1 MEASLLQNDGFDYQ
15 KAFSRNLGW
24 LQPEEQKLLG
34 ATTVGIVGM
43 GGVGGQ
49 YSEILSRLGV
59 QNFYIADFDRFSV
72 ENTNRQNECR
82 YSNYDKNKAETM
94 ARLIQ
99 DINPLANVRS
109 WNEGLRE
116 KDIDGFCNSID
127 IYLDGLDFFEINL
140 RVKVFRKMF
149 ELGKPALTAAPVGCG
164 TSLLIFD
171 KDSMSFDEY
180 FGIEDSDLDV
190 VKYAKFLVG
199 LDSSIHMSYLM
210 DTTRFDL
217 KQKKAPSL
225 PMGVYSCASVMATT
239 VLKLVLGRGPLLKAP
254 YIFHFDPYVLR
265 SKARKIHFGF
275 RNPLQKLKL
284 KLVLKRF
291 AHLVEG

>member
-1 MEASLLQNDGFDYQ
+1 MEASLLRNDGFDYQ

-34 ATTVGIVGM
+34 TTTVGIVGL

-59 QNFYIADFDRFSV
+59 QNFLIADFDRFSV

-82 YSNYDKNKAETM
+82 YSNYDKNKADTM
-94 ARLIQ
+94 AQLIQ
-99 DINPLANVRS
+99 DINPLANVRC

-116 KDIDGFCNSID
+116 KDIDSFCNSID

-140 RVKVFRKMF
+140 RVKVFRKMY
-149 ELGKPALTAAPVGCG
+149 ELGKPALTAGPVGCG
-164 TSLLIFD
+164 TSLLVFD

-210 DTTRFDL
+210 DRTRFDL
-217 KQKKAPSL
+217 KNKKAPSL
-225 PMGVYSCASVMATT
+225 PMGVYSCASIMAST
-239 VLKLVLGRGPLLKAP
+239 VLKLVLKRGPVLKAP
-254 YIFHFDPYVLR
+254 YIFHYDPYVLQ

-275 RNPLQKLKL
+275 RNPLQKFKL